1 MVKAFYTALIALL
14 IVVGASYF
22 EQRYIK
28 NTFEELT
35 SIASVVQEK
44 TEDKTAVKDDVLSL
58 QDFWIEKKR
67 TLHVF
72 IPHNDIKE
80 VDLWISEAVTLV
92 ENKMW
97 EDALSKLEVVIEK
110 AEQIPKTYLL
120 RVENILCNSI
130 PNF

>member
-97 EDALSKLEVVIEK
+97 EDALSKLEVVIEM

-120 RVENILCNSI
+120 RVENIL
-130 PNF
+130 